1 MLGPILMSL
10 NTINIFRLNIY
21 SQNLKFKYK
30 ISKKYYKL
38 NRGQY
43 VGPISS
49 EILRRIKM
57 NNNFI

>member
-1 MLGPILMSL
+1 MSL

-57 NNNFI
+57 DNNFI